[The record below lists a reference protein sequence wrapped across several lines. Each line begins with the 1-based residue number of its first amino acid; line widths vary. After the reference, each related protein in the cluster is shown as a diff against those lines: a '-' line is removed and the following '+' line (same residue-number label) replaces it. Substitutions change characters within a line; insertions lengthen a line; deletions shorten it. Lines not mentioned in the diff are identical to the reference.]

1 MPIQP
6 TIRPTLGGLRV
17 ANLVLV
23 KRGSIF
29 SAAGGKVLRSPRVQH
44 YLNCEFT

>member
-6 TIRPTLGGLRV
+6 TIQATRGGLRV

-23 KRGSIF
+23 KGGSIF
-29 SAAGGKVLRSPRVQH
+29 SAAGGKVLRSPRVEP